1 MPKQN
6 KTVKKQLSESILIK
20 MYLQLSYFWW
30 NKEKDI
36 NKDHKTIGKMGQIW
50 SKRTHFNM

>member
-36 NKDHKTIGKMGQIW
+36 NKDHRTIGKMGQIW
-50 SKRTHFNM
+50 SKRAHFNM